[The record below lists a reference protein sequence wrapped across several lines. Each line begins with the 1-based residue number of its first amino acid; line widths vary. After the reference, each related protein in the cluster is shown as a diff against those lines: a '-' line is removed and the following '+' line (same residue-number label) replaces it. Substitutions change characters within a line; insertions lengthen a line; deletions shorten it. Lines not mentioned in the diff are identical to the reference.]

1 MNCSRNTDIQIWTG
15 GQKQQILTMDGTSV
29 NESKYTTQAEHDGF
43 SLKIKGFSKKM
54 PSDSPKSTTVLP
66 LRVQSVTCVCS
77 NEAHLSSSQL
87 FHLVSATKIS
97 LNLTT
102 NVTRDTLFY
111 NMEFNTSYEVD
122 DALCGHLQV
131 ICTVGT
137 STHSLIDTFIFDDQ
151 SQFIEKCRQ
160 VPVRTGTLQKTIL
173 VVIIG
178 LPSIFLTIFICSI
191 MISWKYRHYIENLYT
206 FIFNHSARIESQN
219 VKEEPI
225 KESLLPLNLS
235 DSTNSSPIGHVDSS
249 N

>member
-1 MNCSRNTDIQIWTG
+1 MLSSKNSSAFIVSRH
-15 GQKQQILTMDGTSV
+15 SV
-29 NESKYTTQAEHDGF
+29 FNPTYIVFFSFFFFPD
-43 SLKIKGFSKKM
+43 SLK
-54 PSDSPKSTTVLP
+54 
-66 LRVQSVTCVCS
+66 
-77 NEAHLSSSQL
+77 
-87 FHLVSATKIS
+87 
-97 LNLTT
+97 
-102 NVTRDTLFY
+102 
-111 NMEFNTSYEVD
+111 
-122 DALCGHLQV
+122 
-131 ICTVGT
+131 
-137 STHSLIDTFIFDDQ
+137 
-151 SQFIEKCRQ
+151 KCRQ